1 MTMDGPTDHLSK
13 NGVHCR
19 VYGCPKSLHNVFS
32 GKCTGGHC
40 MCPGLVTNDENEDLD
55 EQD

>member
-13 NGVHCR
+13 SKVHCR
-19 VYGCPKSLHNVFS
+19 VCGCPKSLHNVFS

-40 MCPGLVTNDENEDLD
+40 MCPGLVTNDEDEDLD
-55 EQD
+55 ERD